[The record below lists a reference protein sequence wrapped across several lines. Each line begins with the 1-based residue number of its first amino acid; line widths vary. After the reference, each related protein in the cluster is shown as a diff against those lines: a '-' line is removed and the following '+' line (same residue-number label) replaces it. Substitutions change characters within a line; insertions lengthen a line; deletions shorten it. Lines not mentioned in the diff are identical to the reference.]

1 MVLDR
6 VQRIGRALFLR
17 GEAGFNAA
25 FGDRLNPLYHL
36 GEITFFL
43 FWVVAASGLY
53 LYAFFKTGVTEAYSS
68 VDRLTAQWWFGGV
81 VRSLHRY
88 ASDGMVVTMVLH
100 LVRHFCFDR
109 YRGFRWFSWITG
121 IALVWL
127 LYVSGINGFMLPWD
141 RLAQFVTVAGAELLD
156 WLPIFSGALVRNF
169 IYPSSVND
177 RLFSLLSFMHI
188 GVPLVLLLFMWVH
201 IQRVPK
207 ASTNPPRP
215 IIFALLVTLIAL
227 ALALPVRSHLPA
239 DLGVA
244 PQALRLDWFYL
255 GVMPLLYAWSASG
268 VWLVLGSATML
279 LMLLPWLPPK
289 RWATE
294 GYRLTVHPGNR
305 EIVARGGETILE
317 AGLRAGL
324 AMPYEC
330 RNGGCGVCKG
340 RVLSGQIQQGI
351 FQSSALSDA
360 ERAQG
365 ETLFCCATPLSDLE
379 LEYQPGSVDRDVAA
393 KAVDVLVT
401 CMERLTEDVM
411 LVHLKLPEGTRM
423 DFVAGQYF
431 NVVLD
436 DGARRAFSFATA
448 PRVTDEIEMHVRF
461 IPGGRF
467 TTHVFTQMKE
477 GDYIDIEGPF
487 GQFALRE
494 SDKPIIFVA
503 GATGFAPVKSMLE
516 YAFKA
521 DLKRKMYL
529 YWGVRS
535 RRDLYM
541 AELPEQWAREHPNFN
556 FVPVLSEPHP
566 EDPWDGRT
574 GLVHQ
579 AILQDFPDLSG
590 FEIYTCGSV
599 KMVETARPAFVAQGL
614 NEEACFT
621 DAFLVS
627 APVGPLMEDVH

>member
-1 MVLDR
+1 
-6 VQRIGRALFLR
+6 
-17 GEAGFNAA
+17 
-25 FGDRLNPLYHL
+25 
-36 GEITFFL
+36 
-43 FWVVAASGLY
+43 
-53 LYAFFKTGVTEAYSS
+53 
-68 VDRLTAQWWFGGV
+68 
-81 VRSLHRY
+81 
-88 ASDGMVVTMVLH
+88 
-100 LVRHFCFDR
+100 
-109 YRGFRWFSWITG
+109 
-121 IALVWL
+121 
-127 LYVSGINGFMLPWD
+127 
-141 RLAQFVTVAGAELLD
+141 
-156 WLPIFSGALVRNF
+156 
-169 IYPSSVND
+169 
-177 RLFSLLSFMHI
+177 
-188 GVPLVLLLFMWVH
+188 
-201 IQRVPK
+201 
-207 ASTNPPRP
+207 
-215 IIFALLVTLIAL
+215 
-227 ALALPVRSHLPA
+227 
-239 DLGVA
+239 
-244 PQALRLDWFYL
+244 
-255 GVMPLLYAWSASG
+255 
-268 VWLVLGSATML
+268 
-279 LMLLPWLPPK
+279 
-289 RWATE
+289 
-294 GYRLTVHPGNR
+294 
-305 EIVARGGETILE
+305 
-317 AGLRAGL
+317 
-324 AMPYEC
+324 
-330 RNGGCGVCKG
+330 
-340 RVLSGQIQQGI
+340 
-351 FQSSALSDA
+351 
-360 ERAQG
+360 
-365 ETLFCCATPLSDLE
+365 
-379 LEYQPGSVDRDVAA
+379 
-393 KAVDVLVT
+393 
-401 CMERLTEDVM
+401 MERLTEDVM